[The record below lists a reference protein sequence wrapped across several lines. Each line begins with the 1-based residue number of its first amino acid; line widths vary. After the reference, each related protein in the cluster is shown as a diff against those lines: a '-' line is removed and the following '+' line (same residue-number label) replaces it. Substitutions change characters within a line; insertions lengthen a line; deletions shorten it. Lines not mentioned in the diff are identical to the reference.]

1 MIGIGL
7 GYTEFVML
15 PGGYDSYNVLVPK
28 ICSVKNSAGKSVL
41 DQYLEQ
47 RGSVAFNANSGEFD
61 LSIDATNSNQP
72 CSQFAIHDE
81 LTIVK
86 ELYDSKDLSFFANA
100 GIINNPGVSTSL
112 IYH

>member
-1 MIGIGL
+1 MVGVHGVHSL
-7 GYTEFVML
+7 FLACT
-15 PGGYDSYNVLVPK
+15 N
-28 ICSVKNSAGKSVL
+28 
-41 DQYLEQ
+41 QYLEQ
-47 RGSVAFNANSGEFD
+47 RGSVAFNEKSGEFD

-81 LTIVK
+81 LTIAK

-112 IYH
+112 TNHQQFAFY